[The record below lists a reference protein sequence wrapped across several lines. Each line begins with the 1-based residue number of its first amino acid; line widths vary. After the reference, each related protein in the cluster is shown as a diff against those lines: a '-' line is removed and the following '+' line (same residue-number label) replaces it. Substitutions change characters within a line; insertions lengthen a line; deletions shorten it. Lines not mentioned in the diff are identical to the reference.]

1 MILSGEQK
9 EDYREI
15 KPYYTK
21 RLYENLFMP
30 IYRYTVYRTIQRA
43 EKDIRFRNGYSKN
56 SPSFVAKCTLEI
68 DTGKSEWGAEPNK
81 MYYILKIIEIRQVKG
96 VKKDV
101 HRNRRNKE
109 SAGGRG
115 PSKTTFCR
123 IT

>member
-68 DTGKSEWGAEPNK
+68 DTGKPEWEQSRIRCI
-81 MYYILKIIEIRQVKG
+81 MY
-96 VKKDV
+96 
-101 HRNRRNKE
+101 
-109 SAGGRG
+109 
-115 PSKTTFCR
+115 
-123 IT
+123 